1 MSRFA
6 SFALSLIVAGTAL
19 LGAGAARAQLLFS
32 TPPVQAALLGKPLPA
47 ALLAQLAQASQ
58 RGLQVTQVPQ
68 PLHLEAIHGPAL
80 GKPPVLLYVG
90 AEFCPY
96 CAAQRW
102 GVTLTL
108 LRFGRLSGLRYML
121 SSAHDVF
128 PDTATVSFA
137 QARFQSAALA
147 LQAYET
153 ADRDQKPLMR
163 MPALAQQIFKRYDV
177 PPHVQYAYGIPFVYL
192 DGAYLLSQP
201 MISPGSLAGMNW
213 QQITAQ
219 LDDPRSALFAAIM
232 PRVNLLSAAICR
244 VNGGQPTTVCG
255 APGVRAAAAA
265 LARLPAAA
273 H

>member
-19 LGAGAARAQLLFS
+19 LGVGAARAQLLFS
-32 TPPVQAALLGKPLPA
+32 TPPAQAAQLGKPLPA

-58 RGLQVTQVPQ
+58 RGLRVTQVPQ
-68 PLHLEAIHGPAL
+68 PLYLEAIRGPAL

-137 QARFQSAALA
+137 QARFQGTALA

-163 MPALAQQIFKRYDV
+163 MPAQAQQIFKRYDV

-201 MISPGSLAGMNW
+201 MVSPGSLAGMDW
-213 QQITAQ
+213 QQIAAQ
-219 LDDPRSALFAAIM
+219 LDDPHSALFAAIM

-244 VNGGQPTTVCG
+244 VNGGQPATVCG

-265 LARLPAAA
+265 LARLPAAT